1 MEYSSEV
8 EEVEEIKVKKT
19 NNKGAREESSQP
31 VMSQR
36 IIFGT
41 I

>member
-19 NNKGAREESSQP
+19 NNKAREESSQP